1 MKQSIK
7 ISLKFMLLMTLI
19 LGVVYPLT
27 MTGIGQV
34 LFNEQVNGQLVTK
47 GDKVVGSKLIGQ
59 TFEEANYLHGRP
71 QKISQFSPVSSEQ
84 KELVTKRIDERQQL
98 EKTNKKVPS
107 DLVLASGSGLD
118 PEISLESALY
128 QVPRIAKERNVTEK
142 IVNDIINEHTIGQK
156 NFIIENKRVNVLGVN
171 LALDQLNK

>member
-1 MKQSIK
+1 
-7 ISLKFMLLMTLI
+7 
-19 LGVVYPLT
+19 
-27 MTGIGQV
+27 
-34 LFNEQVNGQLVTK
+34 
-47 GDKVVGSKLIGQ
+47 
-59 TFEEANYLHGRP
+59 
-71 QKISQFSPVSSEQ
+71 
-84 KELVTKRIDERQQL
+84 
-98 EKTNKKVPS
+98 VPS

-156 NFIIENKRVNVLGVN
+156 NFILENKRVNVLGVN

>member
-71 QKISQFSPVSSEQ
+71 QKISQLSPVSSEQ

-98 EKTNKKVPS
+98 IKK
-107 DLVLASGSGLD
+107 
-118 PEISLESALY
+118 Y
-128 QVPRIAKERNVTEK
+128 QVI
-142 IVNDIINEHTIGQK
+142 
-156 NFIIENKRVNVLGVN
+156 
-171 LALDQLNK
+171 

>member
-1 MKQSIK
+1 
-7 ISLKFMLLMTLI
+7 
-19 LGVVYPLT
+19 
-27 MTGIGQV
+27 
-34 LFNEQVNGQLVTK
+34 
-47 GDKVVGSKLIGQ
+47 
-59 TFEEANYLHGRP
+59 
-71 QKISQFSPVSSEQ
+71 
-84 KELVTKRIDERQQL
+84 LVTKRINERQQL

>member
-27 MTGIGQV
+27 MTGVGQV

-59 TFEEANYLHGRP
+59 TFDKANYLHGRP
-71 QKISQFSPVSSEQ
+71 QKISQLSPVSSEQ
-84 KELVTKRIDERQQL
+84 KELVTNRIDERQQL
-98 EKTNKKVPS
+98 EKTNKNVPS

-142 IVNDIINEHTIGQK
+142 IV
-156 NFIIENKRVNVLGVN
+156 
-171 LALDQLNK
+171 

>member
-27 MTGIGQV
+27 MTGVGQV

-59 TFEEANYLHGRP
+59 TFEKTNYLHGRP
-71 QKISQFSPVSSEQ
+71 QKISQLSPVSSEQ
-84 KELVTKRIDERQQL
+84 KELVTNRIDERQQL
-98 EKTNKKVPS
+98 EKTNKNVPG

-156 NFIIENKRVNVLGVN
+156 NFILENKRVNVLGVN